1 MSFFSRR
8 QSRAGHEESS
18 PVPPAPQCQ
27 DLSAD
32 RRSILKERFMRQIT
46 QESAPAPALPFVS
59 TPVRPARPGWRR
71 RTALVAF
78 PALLVA
84 AVATATS
91 LTGAFG
97 DSTPSEVSAA
107 DHHEAVRLLNR
118 IALAAA
124 GRPAGTVRDDQ
135 YVYTKIKGWRPVS
148 DQGTDVFVREDW
160 IAVNGER
167 NGLARQV
174 FEQGSP
180 SLDPRKAEGKML
192 LYQDPDMTTYRELE
206 ALPTDPDTLLKK
218 IEKDTEGQG
227 PTQGEAVFEAI
238 AEMLPQA
245 TLRPELNAALYRA
258 TAKIPGVVVRQDA
271 VDASGRHGVGLAL
284 RTDTDRDR
292 DRDTDTVVWVFDR
305 DRLSYLGTNEVALLD
320 VGIADAT
327 DQRPLSR

>member
-8 QSRAGHEESS
+8 QSRAGHEESV
-18 PVPPAPQCQ
+18 PVPPAPRYE

-32 RRSILKERFMRQIT
+32 RRSFLKERFMQQIT
-46 QESAPAPALPFVS
+46 RESALAPAS
-59 TPVRPARPGWRR
+59 TPVRPGRPGWRR
-71 RTALVAF
+71 RTALVAV

-97 DSTPSEVSAA
+97 DSAPSEVSAA
-107 DHHEAVRLLNR
+107 DYREAVRLLDR

-124 GRPAGTVRDDQ
+124 GRPARTVRDDQ
-135 YVYTKIKGWRPVS
+135 YVYTKIKGSRPVS
-148 DQGTDVFVREDW
+148 DEGTDVFVREDW
-160 IAVNGER
+160 IAVDGER

-174 FEQGSP
+174 FDKGSP
-180 SLDPRKAEGKML
+180 SLDPRRAEGKML
-192 LYQDPDMTTYRELE
+192 LYTDPNMTTYREIE
-206 ALPTDPDTLLKK
+206 ALPTDPDTLLKT
-218 IEKDTEGQG
+218 IEKDTGGQG
-227 PTQGEAVFEAI
+227 PTHGEAVFEAI

-271 VDASGRHGVGLAL
+271 VDAAGRRGVGLTFHA
-284 RTDTDRDR
+284 DRDNA
-292 DRDTDTVVWVFDR
+292 VWVFDK